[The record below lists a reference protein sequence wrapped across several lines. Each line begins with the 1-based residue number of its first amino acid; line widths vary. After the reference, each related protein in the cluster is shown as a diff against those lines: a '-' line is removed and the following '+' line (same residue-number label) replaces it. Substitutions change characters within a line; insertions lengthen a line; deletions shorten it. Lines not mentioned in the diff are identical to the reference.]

1 MTYKLYGNNPRLC
14 GTNFYRW
21 SQYLHCNHPKRKQN
35 YVGFTV
41 YSDVSWCIL
50 TYSPFFPHLYWD
62 SRWNQNGA
70 PSPSLCE
77 VWSVATRYDENVIVS
92 IRQWTLSI
100 DAGPSD
106 MKCDM
111 HTTTAQCHE
120 IVSKTGLV
128 HGGAICNPICHD
140 LHFLCLFIPHK
151 QSSKHDRPG
160 VTAQIRKEASTYDNH
175 SGSHGSMISADWLL
189 IPSTFKPT
197 KQTANWLTFFTSRG
211 VKWTKDH
218 PAW

>member
-1 MTYKLYGNNPRLC
+1 M
-14 GTNFYRW
+14 
-21 SQYLHCNHPKRKQN
+21 
-35 YVGFTV
+35 
-41 YSDVSWCIL
+41 
-50 TYSPFFPHLYWD
+50 
-62 SRWNQNGA
+62 
-70 PSPSLCE
+70 
-77 VWSVATRYDENVIVS
+77 
-92 IRQWTLSI
+92 
-100 DAGPSD
+100 DAGLSD

-120 IVSKTGLV
+120 IVSKTWLDRGDSTYV
-128 HGGAICNPICHD
+128 IQYVMIYIV
-140 LHFLCLFIPHK
+140 CLFIPHK

-211 VKWTKDH
+211 VR
-218 PAW
+218 